1 MSELK
6 SKTSWEFATQFP
18 QFEATAMLRSGASM
32 LREYRKWTLQNENYK
47 FLFQYHIMQTAN

>member
-1 MSELK
+1 
-6 SKTSWEFATQFP
+6 
-18 QFEATAMLRSGASM
+18 MLRSGASM